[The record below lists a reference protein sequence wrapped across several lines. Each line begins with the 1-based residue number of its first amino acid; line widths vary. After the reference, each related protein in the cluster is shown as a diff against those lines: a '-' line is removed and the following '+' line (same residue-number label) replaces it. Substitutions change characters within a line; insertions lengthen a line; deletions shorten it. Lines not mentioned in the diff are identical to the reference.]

1 MKIEKLST
9 DKIKVTVTPEEL
21 NVWDINPREI
31 SPDLPQL
38 KDFIASLIKQ
48 SYNASDDELLNS
60 NILVEARPQGEN
72 FVFVIT
78 RVGYDYEKMQKQ
90 ISGYVK
96 KQKFLNGNYTPRVVS
111 QNAMSYF
118 MFDSLDDFCQMLDS
132 VGYELLRDTV
142 LYKSQ
147 NEFYLGIKRCRDDF
161 NKLCVVLSEYAK
173 PMGHDI
179 CTDAYIH
186 EHAVKFA
193 EHKDYEALRRCF

>member
-21 NVWDINPREI
+21 NTWDINPREI

-48 SYNASDDELLNS
+48 SYDADDDELLNS

-78 RVGYDYEKMQKQ
+78 RVGYDYEKIQKQ
-90 ISGYVK
+90 ISGCVK
-96 KQKFLNGNYTPRVVS
+96 KQKFLNGNYTSRIVS
-111 QNAMSYF
+111 QNSMSYF
-118 MFDSLDDFCQMLDS
+118 IFDSLDDFCQMLNS
-132 VGYELLRDTV
+132 VDCDMMQDTI

-147 NEFYLGIKRCRDDF
+147 NEFYLGIKRCKSDF
-161 NKLCVVLSEYAK
+161 TKLCTILSEYAK
-173 PMGHDI
+173 PIRHNVVI
-179 CTDAYIH
+179 NAYIH

-193 EHKDYEALRRCF
+193 EYKDYEALKRCF

>member
-21 NVWDINPREI
+21 DTWDINPREI

-78 RVGYDYEKMQKQ
+78 RVGGDYEKIQKQ
-90 ISGYVK
+90 ISGCVK
-96 KQKFLNGNYTPRVVS
+96 KQKFLNGNYTPRIVS
-111 QNAMSYF
+111 EDAMSYF
-118 MFDSLDDFCQMLDS
+118 LFDSLDDFCQMLGS
-132 VGYELLRDTV
+132 VGCKALQDTV
-142 LYKSQ
+142 LYKAQ
-147 NEFYLGIKRCRDDF
+147 DGFFLGIKRLGSDF
-161 NKLCVVLSEYAK
+161 KKICSLVSEYAK
-173 PMGHDI
+173 SAGHDAAVN
-179 CTDAYIH
+179 AYIC
-186 EHAVKFA
+186 EHTTKFA
-193 EHKDYEALRRCF
+193 EYKDYEALRRCF